1 MTKKWLDEVY
11 GKTNSEL
18 YDNWVN
24 YNEQVIEDLGWKCHT
39 LASEWIINNFKHG
52 TEVADI
58 GCGNGQVG
66 FGIDQGS
73 YLIDGYDVNQKMLD
87 RFIAK
92 NYRSKQLH
100 DITQSPLPKQ
110 YDCITAV
117 GVLTQ
122 GHVDASASKNL
133 ADSLTDEGLLFCS
146 MSKHNGDWFF
156 DGGWDSQKNLEV
168 VSIKH
173 VHSLTTPEGEKQYHN
188 IIVWKKARPVF
199 YCGSSG

>member
-11 GKTNSEL
+11 AKTNSEL
-18 YDNWVN
+18 YDNWDN
-24 YNEQVIEDLGWKCHT
+24 YNEQVIEELGWKCHT
-39 LASEWIINNFKHG
+39 LASEWIIANFSNG

-66 FGIDQGS
+66 FGINQGL
-73 YLIDGYDVNQKMLD
+73 YLIDGYDVNQQMLD

-100 DITQSPLPKQ
+100 DITKAPLPKQ
-110 YDCITAV
+110 YNCITAI

-133 ADSLTDEGLLFCS
+133 ADSLTNNGLLFCS
-146 MSKHNGDWFF
+146 MSLHDGDWFVE
-156 DGGWDSQKNLEV
+156 GGWNSQQYLEV
-168 VSIKH
+168 VSKET

-188 IIVWKKARPVF
+188 IIILRKKQNK
-199 YCGSSG
+199 GE

>member
-11 GKTNSEL
+11 AKSNSEL
-18 YDNWVN
+18 YDNWDN
-24 YNEQVIEDLGWKCHT
+24 YNKQVIEELGWKCHT
-39 LASEWIINNFKHG
+39 LASKWITNNFNAG

-66 FGIDQGS
+66 FGLVDQD
-73 YLIDGYDVNQKMLD
+73 YVIDGYDVNQRMLD

-100 DITQSPLPKQ
+100 DITKAPLPKQ
-110 YDCITAV
+110 YDCITAI

-146 MSKHNGDWFF
+146 MSLHDGNWFVE
-156 DGGWDSQKNLEV
+156 GGWNSQKDLEV
-168 VSIKH
+168 ISTET

-188 IIVWKKARPVF
+188 IIIWKKHH
-199 YCGSSG
+199 